1 MQGWTETHTPIL
13 GDEITEE
20 VIPETDAQGVVKGHY
35 HISRDKGYEHVVY
48 VPIFNYEQIDEMK
61 LFQFLVLLLHAEEM
75 NYIQLAI
82 ICMWKTALISTMQAI
97 VLINTD
103 GRIAEEPSITER

>member
-1 MQGWTETHTPIL
+1 
-13 GDEITEE
+13 
-20 VIPETDAQGVVKGHY
+20 
-35 HISRDKGYEHVVY
+35 
-48 VPIFNYEQIDEMK
+48 MK
-61 LFQFLVLLLHAEEM
+61 LFQFQGLLLHAKEM

-82 ICMWKTALISTMQAI
+82 ICMWKMDLISTMQAI